1 MKLYLVQHG
10 LSLPEEVDPEK
21 SLSPKGE
28 AKSKKSA
35 AFLREKNIRVGH
47 IWHSSK
53 KRAVQTAQIMAESLS
68 SPETQERKGLNP
80 MDPVGDFPGEI
91 EALKKDL
98 MIVGH
103 LPFVQKL
110 ASLLLSGTGDK
121 NLISVRNSGIIC
133 LEHTDS
139 WKVLWIVTP
148 ELLEGQGSQAEFD
161 SSKFGC

>member
-10 LSLPEEVDPEK
+10 LSLPEEVDSEK
-21 SLSPKGE
+21 SISPEGE
-28 AKSKKSA
+28 AASRNIA
-35 AFLREKNIRVGH
+35 LFLKEKNIRVDQV
-47 IWHSSK
+47 WHSSK

-91 EALKKDL
+91 ESLNKDL

-110 ASLLLSGTGDK
+110 ASLLLSGTEDK
-121 NLISVRNSGIIC
+121 DLVSVRNSGVIC

-139 WKVLWIVTP
+139 WKVLWTVTP

>member
-21 SLSPKGE
+21 SLSPEGE
-28 AKSKKSA
+28 AESRNIAS
-35 AFLREKNIRVGH
+35 FLKEKNIRVDQV
-47 IWHSSK
+47 WHSSK

-91 EALKKDL
+91 ESLNKDL

-110 ASLLLSGTGDK
+110 ASLLLSGTEDK
-121 NLISVRNSGIIC
+121 DLVSVRNSGVIC

-139 WKVLWIVTP
+139 WKVLWTVTP

>member
-21 SLSPKGE
+21 SLSPEGE
-28 AKSKKSA
+28 AASRNIA
-35 AFLREKNIRVGH
+35 AFLKEKNIRVDRV
-47 IWHSSK
+47 WHSSK

-68 SPETQERKGLNP
+68 SPETQERKDLNP

-110 ASLLLSGTGDK
+110 ASLLLSGTEEKD
-121 NLISVRNSGIIC
+121 LISIRNSGIIC

-139 WKVLWIVTP
+139 WKVLWTVTP
-148 ELLEGQGSQAEFD
+148 ELLEGQGSQ
-161 SSKFGC
+161 

>member
-10 LSLPEEVDPEK
+10 LSLPEEVDSEK
-21 SLSPKGE
+21 SLSPEGE
-28 AKSKKSA
+28 AESRKIA
-35 AFLREKNIRVGH
+35 AFLREKNIRVDRV
-47 IWHSSK
+47 WHSSK
-53 KRAVQTAQIMAESLS
+53 KRAAQTAQIMAENVSC
-68 SPETQERKGLNP
+68 PETQERKNLNP

-110 ASLLLSGTGDK
+110 ASLLLSGTEDK
-121 NLISVRNSGIIC
+121 DLISVRNSGIIC
-133 LEHTDS
+133 LEYTDS
-139 WKVLWIVTP
+139 WKVLWTVTP

-161 SSKFGC
+161 S